1 MLALRTLTP
10 AQKTQLR
17 NAFTLIDGD
26 SRDSKITKEDLVH
39 LHQSLGLATPSNKEL
54 EQMLSIGSNGEVTF
68 NLFLSTIAEEVQ
80 KFGDVTAIYE
90 AVKVFSEDTK
100 NNDIVVDVDQLKDAC
115 CSVQLGGIGSGDHR
129 LERARFDKLVDG
141 FIREQND
148 GKKLFMASRWI
159 NAYIE

>member
-26 SRDSKITKEDLVH
+26 SRDSKITKDDLVR
-39 LHQSLGLATPSNKEL
+39 LHQSLGLPTPSQKEL
-54 EQMLSIGSNGEVTF
+54 DEMLSIGSNGEVTF
-68 NLFLSTIAEEVQ
+68 NLFLNSIAGELQ
-80 KFGDVTAIYE
+80 KFGDVNAIYN
-90 AVKVFSEDTK
+90 AVKIFAEDK
-100 NNDIVVDVDQLKDAC
+100 DNNDIVVEVEKLKDAC
-115 CSVQLGGIGSGDHR
+115 CSVQLGSIGSGDHR

-141 FIREQND
+141 FVREQSD
-148 GKKLFMASRWI
+148 GKKLFMASKWV

>member
-90 AVKVFSEDTK
+90 AVKVFAEDTK

-129 LERARFDKLVDG
+129 LERSRFDKLVDG

-148 GKKLFMASRWI
+148 GKRLFMSSKWI

>member
-90 AVKVFSEDTK
+90 AVKVFAEDTK

-129 LERARFDKLVDG
+129 LERSRFDKLVDG

-148 GKKLFMASRWI
+148 GKRLFMASKWI

>member
-54 EQMLSIGSNGEVTF
+54 EQMLAIGSNGEVTF

-90 AVKVFSEDTK
+90 AVKVLAENTNSS
-100 NNDIVVDVDQLKDAC
+100 DIVVEVDQLKDAC

-129 LERARFDKLVDG
+129 LERARFEKLVEG
-141 FIREQND
+141 FVREQND
-148 GKKLFMASRWI
+148 GKKVFMASKWI

>member
-54 EQMLSIGSNGEVTF
+54 EQMLSIGSNGEVTI

-90 AVKVFSEDTK
+90 AVKVFAEDTK

-129 LERARFDKLVDG
+129 LERSRFDKLVDG
-141 FIREQND
+141 FIREQNN
-148 GKKLFMASRWI
+148 GKRLFMASKWI

>member
-1 MLALRTLTP
+1 
-10 AQKTQLR
+10 
-17 NAFTLIDGD
+17 
-26 SRDSKITKEDLVH
+26 
-39 LHQSLGLATPSNKEL
+39 
-54 EQMLSIGSNGEVTF
+54 MLSIGSNGEVTF

-90 AVKVFSEDTK
+90 AVKVFAEDTK

-129 LERARFDKLVDG
+129 LERSRFDKLVDG

-148 GKKLFMASRWI
+148 GKRLFMASKWI

>member
-26 SRDSKITKEDLVH
+26 SRDSKITKDDLVH

-90 AVKVFSEDTK
+90 AVKVFAEDTK

-129 LERARFDKLVDG
+129 LERVRFDKLVDG

-148 GKKLFMASRWI
+148 GKKLFMASKWI